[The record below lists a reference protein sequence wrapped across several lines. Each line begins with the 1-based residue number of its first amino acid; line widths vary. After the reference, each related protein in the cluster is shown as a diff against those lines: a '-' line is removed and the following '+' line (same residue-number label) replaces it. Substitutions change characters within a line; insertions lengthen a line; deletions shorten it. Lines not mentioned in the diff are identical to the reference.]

1 MIKFFFIVLIIFFN
15 HSLYSDTI
23 ENWSLIKNLKLSVF
37 DNGYTNPVS
46 MQFVKNS
53 KISKTTSY
61 YVLDQSGKIFLSYN
75 KEKNLFADIKENI
88 GNFEFTD
95 FKAIDL
101 CIDQETTSLFAT
113 FTYKELKTEK
123 LVNGLIKFENSKN
136 EILKKPSSITLF
148 NNKILNVNSQENTLI
163 GPCLIDDDNLYLAIN
178 NTANI
183 FFKDNSNN
191 ESGLVVRIN
200 KNTFLPQE
208 DNPFYLKN
216 TISNKNYVFAYGFK
230 NISSFLKLRNNIFF
244 TQNGISVDSFGILE
258 KGKNYLW
265 NGDDKSIS
273 ATSEFLFSKYQ
284 GFSNMTF
291 VDNLSNFPDNF
302 KNKIL
307 IISKGK
313 LDDFDNKNG
322 KNIWLFDYDYINK
335 ENLSI
340 PKEIARLT
348 GDKNQIPIEIEY
360 YNNSIYFFS
369 FNNNNENIKSNIYK
383 LDYQKNYLHTN
394 LIDEIINPISLIN
407 KYNCTSCHVIQRFGK
422 LGAGHAPKLT
432 LDYFTEKFNYINTDE
447 YANFLHGINKNNNDN
462 ISEVIKANNY
472 DKIHK
477 WLSYYLVNPQIY
489 NQKNQM
495 ANLNISKK
503 EANVLAEYLIG
514 SEDEFNYKIQSSLT
528 KKIKKFID
536 IYIPKNIP
544 DKEMSITNFVVIFG
558 LLFMYFIYLIGNKL
572 YINRY

>member
-1 MIKFFFIVLIIFFN
+1 MPKFFFILFILFFN
-15 HSLYSDTI
+15 HSIYPNTI
-23 ENWSLIKNLKLSVF
+23 ENWSLIKNLKLSVL

-46 MQFVKNS
+46 MQFVKNP

-61 YVLDQSGKIFLSYN
+61 YVLDQSGKVFLSFD
-75 KEKNLFADIKENI
+75 KEKNFFADIKESI
-88 GNFEFTD
+88 GNVEFTD

-101 CIDQETTSLFAT
+101 CIDQDTASLFAT

-123 LVNGLIKFENSKN
+123 LMNGLIKFENSKN
-136 EILKKPSSITLF
+136 RILKKPSSITLF
-148 NNKILNVNSQENTLI
+148 NNKILNDNSQKNTLI
-163 GPCLIDDDNLYLAIN
+163 GSCLIDDDSLYLAIN
-178 NTANI
+178 NTSNT
-183 FFKDNSNN
+183 FFKDNSNY

-216 TISNKNYVFAYGFK
+216 TISNKNYVYAYGFK
-230 NISSFLKLRNNIFF
+230 NITSFLKLRNNIFF

-273 ATSEFLFSKYQ
+273 AKSEFLFSKYQ

-340 PKEIARLT
+340 PKEIARFT
-348 GDKNQIPIEIEY
+348 GDKNQIPVEIEY

-369 FNNNNENIKSNIYK
+369 FNNDKNVNQSNIYK

-394 LIDEIINPISLIN
+394 LIDDIISPISLIN
-407 KYNCTSCHVIQRFGK
+407 KYNCTSCHIIQRFGK

-432 LDYFTEKFNYINTDE
+432 LDYFTEKFNYINTDD
-447 YANFLHGINKNNNDN
+447 YANFLYGINKNNNDN

-536 IYIPKNIP
+536 IYIPK
-544 DKEMSITNFVVIFG
+544 ITTKFVILISLLGIFFG

>member
-1 MIKFFFIVLIIFFN
+1 
-15 HSLYSDTI
+15 
-23 ENWSLIKNLKLSVF
+23 
-37 DNGYTNPVS
+37 

-148 NNKILNVNSQENTLI
+148 NNKILNVNSQKNTLI

-284 GFSNMTF
+284 GF
-291 VDNLSNFPDNF
+291 
-302 KNKIL
+302 L
-307 IISKGK
+307 I
-313 LDDFDNKNG
+313 
-322 KNIWLFDYDYINK
+322 
-335 ENLSI
+335 
-340 PKEIARLT
+340 
-348 GDKNQIPIEIEY
+348 
-360 YNNSIYFFS
+360 
-369 FNNNNENIKSNIYK
+369 
-383 LDYQKNYLHTN
+383 
-394 LIDEIINPISLIN
+394 
-407 KYNCTSCHVIQRFGK
+407 
-422 LGAGHAPKLT
+422 
-432 LDYFTEKFNYINTDE
+432 
-447 YANFLHGINKNNNDN
+447 
-462 ISEVIKANNY
+462 
-472 DKIHK
+472 
-477 WLSYYLVNPQIY
+477 
-489 NQKNQM
+489 
-495 ANLNISKK
+495 
-503 EANVLAEYLIG
+503 
-514 SEDEFNYKIQSSLT
+514 
-528 KKIKKFID
+528 
-536 IYIPKNIP
+536 
-544 DKEMSITNFVVIFG
+544 
-558 LLFMYFIYLIGNKL
+558 
-572 YINRY
+572 